1 MPRGNTKQP
10 GNAAKWVQK
19 AIAVEKMLRSWI
31 AGGGKRELAEL
42 GALFEDAGNHYLD
55 LADEIRTAVL
65 KAKGNRSARKASKR
79 KSGK

>member
-1 MPRGNTKQP
+1 MPRENMKQP
-10 GNAAKWVQK
+10 GSAEKWAQK
-19 AIAVEKMLRSWI
+19 VVAVEKALRSRI
-31 AGGGKRELAEL
+31 SASGKRELAEL
-42 GALFEDAGNHYLD
+42 GALFEDAGNQYLD